1 VEIFEQS
8 ISHEDPGGGEK
19 APHTPPG
26 GLEPIA
32 GVTLEQYVRVVK
44 AIAPLGD
51 DPSLLKRIAASQGLD
66 GPTWQRAHA
75 GWNERIQSDPAVAR
89 AFSGAYRAI

>member
-1 VEIFEQS
+1 MEIFEQA
-8 ISHEDPGGGEK
+8 IPHEESGEGEP

-26 GLEPIA
+26 GLDPIA

-51 DPSLLKRIAASQGLD
+51 DPSRLERIAASHGLD
-66 GPTWQRAHA
+66 GPSWQQAHA

-89 AFSGAYRAI
+89 AFSGAYHVD